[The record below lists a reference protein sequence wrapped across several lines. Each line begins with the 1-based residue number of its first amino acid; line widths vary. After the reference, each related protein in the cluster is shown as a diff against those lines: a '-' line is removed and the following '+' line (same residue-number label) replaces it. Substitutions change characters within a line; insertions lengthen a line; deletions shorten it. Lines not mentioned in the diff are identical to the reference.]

1 MRMNRLSAGLVF
13 AFGCALAACG
23 GADQG
28 VDDSLESLR
37 RGQAAD
43 GGSSGARDGG
53 PSRGGH
59 DKDDDTDEAADEALE
74 GDGGKSHDHARDDVD
89 GDGGCHFG
97 RGHGHDDDD
106 DDVDD
111 EADEAQGGK
120 GGKGGK
126 GERDGG
132 KRGFPFA
139 FDAGRP

>member
-1 MRMNRLSAGLVF
+1 MRMNRLSAGLLF

-43 GGSSGARDGG
+43 GGSSRVRDGG

-74 GDGGKSHDHARDDVD
+74 GDGGKSHDHARDHVD
-89 GDGGCHFG
+89 GDGGC
-97 RGHGHDDDD
+97 RGDND
-106 DDVDD
+106 DDVDDEDD

-139 FDAGRP
+139 FDAGTP